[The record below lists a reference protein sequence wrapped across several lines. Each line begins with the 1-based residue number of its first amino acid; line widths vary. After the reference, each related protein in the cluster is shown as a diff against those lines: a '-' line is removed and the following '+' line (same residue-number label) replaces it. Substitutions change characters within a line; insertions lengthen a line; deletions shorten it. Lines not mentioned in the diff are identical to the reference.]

1 MRYRLLLFLL
11 VLTSA
16 MIWSCQPSAS
26 SEQTGTSANTPA
38 TEPAPNAPED
48 TIPETK
54 ALVKEKEMY
63 ENTNRMVWQKPE
75 MILSML
81 GDLENKT
88 VADIGAGTGFFAKR
102 LTQKAAKVIAIDIDQ
117 RFLNYID
124 SVKVLEMDETAA
136 RRLETR
142 LASPTHPNLA
152 PEEAD
157 VIMIVN
163 TFMYIQDKDS
173 YLKTLR
179 QCLSA
184 NGTLMIV
191 DFKRKRTNIGPP
203 SAIRLPLYE
212 LEEMMYENGYTN
224 IKTNDTVLDYQY
236 IITARK

>member
-11 VLTSA
+11 TATLT
-16 MIWSCQPSAS
+16 WSCQS
-26 SEQTGTSANTPA
+26 SEPQGKTADTPA
-38 TEPAPNAPED
+38 PVQAPETIKD
-48 TIPETK
+48 TTTETTK
-54 ALVKEKEMY
+54 ARVKEKEMY

-102 LTQKAAKVIAIDIDQ
+102 LTEKAEQVIAIDIDQ

-124 SVKVLEMDETAA
+124 SVKVLEMDKAA
-136 RRLETR
+136 AARLETR
-142 LASPTHPNLA
+142 LAKPNHPNLK
-152 PEEAD
+152 PGEAD

-163 TFMYIQDKDS
+163 TFMYIRDKES
-173 YLKTLR
+173 YLRTLH
-179 QCLSA
+179 QCLSE
-184 NGTLMIV
+184 NGVLMIV
-191 DFKRKRTNIGPP
+191 DFKRKRTDIGPP

-212 LEEMMYENGYTN
+212 LEEMMYESGYRS
-224 IKTNDTVLDYQY
+224 IKTNDTALDYQY